1 MVVGVRARST
11 EAQQRQRRRR
21 RRPVVASLRV
31 VGVRSSDVAATAT
44 VADESRVAV
53 VRRTTLGRQRDVA
66 AGDLRR

>member
-11 EAQQRQRRRR
+11 EAQQRQRR